1 MSGCVQ
7 VMASVS
13 VSPASIAAQYSLT
26 TSTSLPF
33 PTATQSSQDASTFIT
48 SQWSLFNGRLSWGG
62 ANLAFVGD
70 PFPNNPVA
78 GSNTTSP
85 NPVLQINYPAGS
97 YSGGTGGAQWYTQW
111 NASDGTTFNSMLLSY
126 ELAFD
131 SDFNWVKGGKLP
143 GLRGGPNTSSC
154 SGGSQPTGNDC
165 FSTRLMWRAGGA
177 GEVYAY
183 MLQPNNL
190 CSQGNIICNSD
201 YGISIDRGTFYFATG
216 QWMRITMFV
225 QMNDPPDV
233 ANGNLVLYFDDAQT
247 ISEQGLQFRSGT
259 AVNVGGLYFSTFF
272 GGSDDSW
279 ATPQSVNTYYRN
291 FQLYGSSLPS
301 NLTGQQVS
309 GDVASP
315 VRLSPTT
322 VVLAVL
328 IAFAS
333 HLTWYGT

>member
-1 MSGCVQ
+1 
-7 VMASVS
+7 MASVS
-13 VSPASIAAQYSLT
+13 VSPT
-26 TSTSLPF
+26 G
-33 PTATQSSQDASTFIT
+33 SSQDASTFIT
-48 SQWSLFNGRLSWGG
+48 SQWSLLQLAASPGDGD
-62 ANLAFVGD
+62 NLAFVSD

-85 NPVLQINYPAGS
+85 NPVLQINYPCWELL
-97 YSGGTGGAQWYTQW
+97 SGIRNGMPLMGLRSTACC
-111 NASDGTTFNSMLLSY
+111 LSY

-131 SDFNWVKGGKLP
+131 SDFNW

-165 FSTRLMWRAGGA
+165 FSTRLMWRTGGA
-177 GEVYAY
+177 GEALWLTAFQYTRTL
-183 MLQPNNL
+183 LQPNNL

-201 YGISIDRGTFYFATG
+201 FGISIDRGTFYFATG

-233 ANGNLVLYFDDAQT
+233 ANGNLVLYFDDVQT

-259 AVNVGGLYFSTFF
+259 AVNVGGLYFSCQTLLL
-272 GGSDDSW
+272 GSDDSW

-309 GDVASP
+309 SNVAP
-315 VRLSPTT
+315 PLRLSPTT
-322 VVLAVL
+322 AVLAVL
-328 IAFAS
+328 IAFAL

>member
-1 MSGCVQ
+1 
-7 VMASVS
+7 MASVS
-13 VSPASIAAQYSLT
+13 VSPAGVAAQYSLT

-33 PTATQSSQDASTFIT
+33 PTATQSSQDALTFIT
-48 SQWSLFNGRLSWGG
+48 SQWSLSNGRLSWGG
-62 ANLAFVGD
+62 TALAFVSD
-70 PFPNNPVA
+70 PFPNNPVPDSSA
-78 GSNTTSP
+78 TSP

-131 SDFNWVKGGKLP
+131 SNFNWVKGGKLP
-143 GLRGGPNTSSC
+143 GLRGGPNTNSC

-165 FSTRLMWRAGGA
+165 FSTRLMWRTGGA

-190 CSQGNIICNSD
+190 CSQGSIICNSD
-201 YGISIDRGTFYFATG
+201 YGISIDRGSFYFATG
-216 QWMRITMFV
+216 QWMRITMVV

-233 ANGNLVLYFDDAQT
+233 ANGNLVLYFDDSQI
-247 ISEQGLQFRSGT
+247 ISQQGLQFRNGT
-259 AVNVGGLYFSTFF
+259 AVNVGGLYFSNSRFTYMICQTLLQ
-272 GGSDDSW
+272 GSDDSW
-279 ATPQSVNTYYRN
+279 ATLQPVNTYYRN

-309 GDVASP
+309 SNAALLIIFAL
-315 VRLSPTT
+315 RLKR
-322 VVLAVL
+322 
-328 IAFAS
+328 
-333 HLTWYGT
+333 YGI